1 MRRAVA
7 GLPEAAPLGR
17 HPRRRPYGRRSTRQ
31 GGGRAGGGRD
41 DRPACIQGWHSDKP
55 IDVWTYAAKPTV
67 FLAIDSLAQDYESLK
82 TDEANGTKFDSETA
96 PRQITKHTSA
106 SKIFV
111 KSLVYNAAVQYAFM
125 HSASL
130 KFFNPYEDSAHVCDR
145 DVFVYIGPD
154 SKRIGMMLQDA
165 ARISVMSG
173 LELRSNIEKV
183 KVNQLR
189 TKTSPGK
196 ATPSTNLHH
205 ARI

>member
-1 MRRAVA
+1 M
-7 GLPEAAPLGR
+7 GR

-130 KFFNPYEDSAHVCDR
+130 KFFNRYEDSAHVCDR